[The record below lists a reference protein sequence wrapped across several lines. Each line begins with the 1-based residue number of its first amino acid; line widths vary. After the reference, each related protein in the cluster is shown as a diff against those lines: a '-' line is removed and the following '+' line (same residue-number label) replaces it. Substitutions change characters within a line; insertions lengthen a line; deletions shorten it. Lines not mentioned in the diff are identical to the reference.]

1 MRKSEETISYE
12 VIRSGRKT
20 SAIEVKR
27 DGTVVVRCPLRTAD
41 SEIGKFVEKH
51 REWILQ
57 HRKEV
62 LDRLE
67 KRTVYTE
74 AQVKEFRQHARWML
88 AQKTWQWARKMQV
101 TYGKLT
107 IRQQATRWGSCSA
120 RGNLNFNW
128 KLVLVP
134 EELVDYVVVHE
145 LAHRK
150 EMNHSPGFWKI
161 VEEQLPDYR
170 ERRKRLR
177 EYEVEIEIA
186 EEGVEGSES
195 LESLKR

>member
-1 MRKSEETISYE
+1 MRKSEAAIGYE
-12 VIRSGRKT
+12 VVRSGRKT

-27 DGTVVVRCPLRTAD
+27 DGSVVVRCPVWVKDREVSD
-41 SEIGKFVEKH
+41 FVERN
-51 REWILQ
+51 REWILK
-57 HRKEV
+57 HRREV
-62 LDRLE
+62 LKRLE
-67 KRTVYTE
+67 NRPVYTK
-74 AQVKEFRQHARWML
+74 AQVEEFRRHARWML
-88 AQKTWQWARKMQV
+88 AQKTWQWAERMQV

-120 RGNLNFNW
+120 KGNLNFNW

-134 EELVDYVVVHE
+134 EELADYVVVHE

-150 EMNHSPGFWKI
+150 EMNHSPRFWKL

-177 EYEVEIEIA
+177 EYETDIEIS
-186 EEGVEGSES
+186 G
-195 LESLKR
+195 

>member
-1 MRKSEETISYE
+1 MRKSEELISYE
-12 VIRSGRKT
+12 VVRSRRKT

-27 DGTVVVRCPLRTAD
+27 DGSVVVRCPMWAQD
-41 SEIGKFVEKH
+41 GDIMDFG
-51 REWILQ
+51 EWILQ
-57 HRKEV
+57 HRSKV
-62 LDRLE
+62 LERAE
-67 KRTVYTE
+67 RRPVYTE
-74 AQVKEFRQHARWML
+74 AQVREFRQHARWML
-88 AQKTWQWARKMQV
+88 AQKTWQWAQKMQV

-120 RGNLNFNW
+120 KGNLNFNW

-134 EELVDYVVVHE
+134 EELADYVVVHE

-150 EMNHSPGFWKI
+150 EMNHSPRFWKL

-177 EYEVEIEIA
+177 EYETDIEIS
-186 EEGVEGSES
+186 G
-195 LESLKR
+195 

>member
-1 MRKSEETISYE
+1 MRKSEELISYE
-12 VIRSGRKT
+12 VVRSRRKT

-27 DGTVVVRCPLRTAD
+27 DGSVVVRCPMWAQD
-41 SEIGKFVEKH
+41 GDIMDFVERH

-57 HRKEV
+57 HRSKV
-62 LDRLE
+62 LERAG
-67 KRTVYTE
+67 RRPVYTE
-74 AQVKEFRQHARWML
+74 AQVREFRQHARWML
-88 AQKTWQWARKMQV
+88 AQKTWQWAQKMQV

-120 RGNLNFNW
+120 KGNLNFNW

-134 EELVDYVVVHE
+134 EELADYVVVHE

-150 EMNHSPGFWKI
+150 EMNHSPRFWKL

-177 EYEVEIEIA
+177 EYETDIEIS
-186 EEGVEGSES
+186 G
-195 LESLKR
+195 